1 MPWGRADILRRALVK
16 NKDRRK
22 IAAMGQEFRA
32 CARGA
37 GRTPEETEA
46 VWALLE
52 AFAGYMFNK
61 AHSAA
66 YSVEAFQGA
75 YLKSRYPVEFLAAVL
90 SSRRGF
96 YAPIFYVLEALRC
109 GAQFL
114 PPDVNLSEPRF
125 LVHASTIRLPL
136 DQVKG
141 MTQETLERIH
151 AGRPFRDAGD
161 FYRRV
166 HPARAEWLALL
177 KVGALDSLGE
187 PRGRL
192 FWRLCRLEAAR
203 IMETEEPASHDPAPA
218 SQFRWEHEL
227 LGFPVSCHPLDYFGP
242 KVNWSRYVPAAE
254 VDRYMDKQVEVCGLI
269 VADRHHTTDRGSM
282 KFLTLA
288 DHTGFVEVS
297 LFADAYRRFGH
308 LTTNPV
314 VAVTAIAEPFDNRK
328 GVSLNARYVRV
339 PSTASRNSAA
349 TLGAS

>member
-1 MPWGRADILRRALVK
+1 
-16 NKDRRK
+16 
-22 IAAMGQEFRA
+22 
-32 CARGA
+32 
-37 GRTPEETEA
+37 
-46 VWALLE
+46 
-52 AFAGYMFNK
+52 
-61 AHSAA
+61 
-66 YSVEAFQGA
+66 
-75 YLKSRYPVEFLAAVL
+75 
-90 SSRRGF
+90 
-96 YAPIFYVLEALRC
+96 
-109 GAQFL
+109 
-114 PPDVNLSEPRF
+114 VNLSEPRF
-125 LVHASTIRLPL
+125 LVRASTIRLPL

-141 MTQETLERIH
+141 MTQATLERIH
-151 AGRPFRDAGD
+151 AARPFRDAGD

-203 IMETEEPASHDPAPA
+203 IMETEEPASHDPSPA

-254 VDRYMDKQVEVCGLI
+254 IDRYMDKQVEVCGLI

-314 VAVTAIAEPFDNRK
+314 VAVTAMAEPFDNRK